1 MARVIPGTGWTLVP
15 LADMGRGRGNPV
27 WDGLAEWD
35 IHEFYYETTKR
46 SQAGSFVLLGLLC
59 LTLFASSKYTTCGRS
74 RLVNVERG
82 YLSFLHSGQ
91 TLLIDFNSLSKDT
104 SSHSVLFWI

>member
-15 LADMGRGRGNPV
+15 LTDMETRRGNPV

-35 IHEFYYETTKR
+35 TPEFHYETTKR
-46 SQAGSFVLLGLLC
+46 SQACSFVLLGLPC
-59 LTLFASSKYTTCGRS
+59 LTTFASSKYTTCGRS

-82 YLSFLHSGQ
+82 YLSFLHSRQ
-91 TLLIDFNSLSKDT
+91 TL
-104 SSHSVLFWI
+104 